1 MKLSK
6 EYPYLTEEEE
16 KYWREMSSTLKTE
29 RGIKN
34 RIQKAN
40 DENKRKAEMPDVKRL
55 EIDIEWKKSQTWGN
69 CPRASVRW
77 ETADGE
83 WHYDD
88 NMAYASGCGYDK
100 ESTVVAACCNRI
112 LCGMLWR
119 KRNTKKE
126 VPYGVKLNLWFP
138 YFEGGVGMS
147 CYYRIAEFLGGKLE
161 NVDSGKNYD
170 KYVFTF
176 KTKKK

>member
-40 DENKRKAEMPDVKRL
+40 DENKRKAEMPDVKQL
-55 EIDIEWKKSQTWGN
+55 EIEIEWKKSQTWGN
-69 CPRASVRW
+69 CPSASARW
-77 ETADGE
+77 ETADGK

-119 KRNTKKE
+119 KRGAE
-126 VPYGVKLNLWFP
+126 EEAPYGVKLNLWFP

-161 NVDSGKNYD
+161 NVASGKNYD

-176 KTKKK
+176 KTKNK